1 MDDATEQ
8 HIAHCSS
15 CGCKMDISV
24 MEPYTNVVCP
34 DCGHHTRVKCE
45 LGPYLLIGRHAAGGM
60 SMVFKARDVTLDR
73 EVAIKILNED
83 YSHDEQRMK
92 QFEHEALI
100 TAAISHPHV
109 VRVFTVGKAYGHFY
123 IAMEMVPGENL
134 EQRISRVDAIGE
146 EEMLPIAAEII
157 SGLRAAKQAGLIHR
171 DMKPGNILFDSMG
184 HVKIVDFGLALVTH
198 GGTAK
203 AEEIWATPYYVPPEA
218 LDGEEEDF
226 RSDMYALG
234 ATLYHALSG
243 QPPLSDDSKSTRAV
257 RKAKESIVPLAEL
270 APWLKPETC
279 YLVDKAMALRPKD
292 RFSSYAEMEDMWN
305 LAYQAIKGTGAAEP
319 IHSRERAQRRV
330 KKKSGMMS
338 LVVTGLVALLIVGAA
353 VGIFLNKGKV
363 SDSDPDGDTISDT
376 GVDHPDAV
384 DTGGYSPEVAARIG
398 RQFRVSHKLLGE
410 KNYDEAKEVFTRL
423 MHNKQVTEPAASW
436 AGVES
441 VIATWLGGNSG
452 DASSAIGE
460 LQKHMQSRGVSNT
473 STVGK
478 LVGKL
483 VNPGVVRQAEV
494 GNDTM
499 AVPYLMAVALKN
511 WEIGAWDAAV
521 PMLQKVQKR
530 HLPHGSPLMV
540 YRDIAG
546 RYLSDYQTLKPI
558 EEMSAPADL
567 DSARERLVT
576 LQGALKKLKTRGRA
590 RFHVRVWQLRL
601 HHRIKN
607 LRTQVGE
614 SGGQVA
620 KAPAY
625 AAQLPKFRELVAKAK
640 FAEASE
646 LLQDVSL
653 EPHQRDERDS
663 WIYLTDSASAF
674 LGGLE
679 EVIPQSGVDM
689 KIEAVD
695 GKVYQRIVGGRDGGL
710 RLQGRAGEV
719 FVPWAGIKSESVLTI
734 HQKAFKQ
741 TLTTLEGQLRT
752 EQAVCYAWL
761 SGMEEKAKLAAGRLS
776 DANRNFRKRWQ
787 NTMRAHYQK
796 P

>member
-1 MDDATEQ
+1 
-8 HIAHCSS
+8 
-15 CGCKMDISV
+15 

-45 LGPYLLIGRHAAGGM
+45 LGPYLLVGRHAAGGM

-83 YSHDEQRMK
+83 YSHDEQRMQ

-134 EQRISRVDAIGE
+134 EQRISREDAIGE
-146 EEMLPIAAEII
+146 EEVLPIAAEII

-226 RSDMYALG
+226 RSDIYALG

-243 QPPLSDDSKSTRAV
+243 QPPLSDDTKSTRAV
-257 RKAKESIVPLAEL
+257 RKAKESIVPLAEI

-279 YLVDKAMALRPKD
+279 YLVDKAMALRPMD
-292 RFSSYAEMEDMWN
+292 RFSSYAEMEDVWN
-305 LAYQAIKGTGAAEP
+305 LAYQAIQGTGAAEP

-330 KKKSGMMS
+330 KEKSGIMS
-338 LVVTGLVALLIVGAA
+338 LVVMGLVALLLVVAA
-353 VGIFLNKGKV
+353 VGLYLNKGKI
-363 SDSDPDGDTISDT
+363 SDSEPDGDTISDT
-376 GVDHPDAV
+376 DVDHPDVV

-398 RQFRVSHKLLGE
+398 RQFRVSHRLLGE
-410 KNYDEAKEVFTRL
+410 KKYDEAKGVFTRL
-423 MHNKQVTEPAASW
+423 MHDKQVTEPAASW

-441 VIATWLGGNSG
+441 VIATWLGGNSR
-452 DASSAIGE
+452 DASAAISE

-473 STVGK
+473 DTSAVGK
-478 LVGKL
+478 LVDKL
-483 VNPGVVRQAEV
+483 VNPGVVRETDV

-511 WEIGAWDAAV
+511 WEIGAWNAAV

-558 EEMSAPADL
+558 EEMPAPADL
-567 DSARERLVT
+567 DSARERLAT
-576 LQGALKKLKTRGRA
+576 LQGALKNLKTRGRA

-601 HHRIKN
+601 HHQIKA
-607 LRTQVGE
+607 LRNQAKDSGE
-614 SGGQVA
+614 QTA

-625 AAQLPKFRELVAKAK
+625 EAQLPKFRELVAKAE

-663 WIYLTDSASAF
+663 WVYLTDSAGAF

-689 KIEAVD
+689 KIETVN
-695 GKVYQRIVGGRDGGL
+695 GKTYQRIVGSKDGGL
-710 RLQGRAGEV
+710 RLQGSAGEV
-719 FVPWAGIKSESVLTI
+719 FVPWAEIKSESVLTI

-741 TLTTLEGQLRT
+741 TLATLEGQLRT

-776 DANRNFRKRWQ
+776 EANRNFRKRWQ
-787 NTMRAHYQK
+787 NTMRAHHQT

>member
-15 CGCKMDISV
+15 CDCKMDISV

-45 LGPYLLIGRHAAGGM
+45 LGPYLLIGRHAVGGM

-92 QFEHEALI
+92 QFEREAMI

-146 EEMLPIAAEII
+146 GEMLPIAAEII

-184 HVKIVDFGLALVTH
+184 HVKIVDFGLALVTQ

-257 RKAKESIVPLAEL
+257 RKAKESIVPLSEL

-305 LAYQAIKGTGAAEP
+305 LACQAIKGTGAAEP

-330 KKKSGMMS
+330 KGESGMMS
-338 LVVTGLVALLIVGAA
+338 LVIIGFVALLLVGTA
-353 VGIFLNKGKV
+353 VGIFLNKGKS
-363 SDSDPDGDTISDT
+363 SDSDSDGDTISDT
-376 GVDHPDAV
+376 TMNHPD
-384 DTGGYSPEVAARIG
+384 GYSPEVAARIG
-398 RQFRVSHKLLGE
+398 KQFRLSHKLLGE
-410 KNYDEAKEVFTRL
+410 KKYDEAKVVFTRL
-423 MHNKQVTEPAASW
+423 MHDKQLTEPAASW
-436 AGVES
+436 AGVEA

-452 DASSAIGE
+452 DARTAIGE

-473 STVGK
+473 SAVGE
-478 LVGKL
+478 LVDKL
-483 VNPGVVRQAEV
+483 VNLGVVRQAEV

-530 HLPHGSPLMV
+530 NLPNGSPLKV
-540 YRDIAG
+540 YGDIAG

-558 EEMSAPADL
+558 EEMSAPTDL
-567 DSARERLVT
+567 DSARERLLT
-576 LQGALKKLKTRGRA
+576 LQGALKTLKTRGRA

-601 HHRIKN
+601 HHQIKN
-607 LRTQVGE
+607 LRSQVKD
-614 SGGQVA
+614 SGGEVA
-620 KAPAY
+620 KSPSY
-625 AAQLPKFRELVAKAK
+625 AAKLPKFRELVAKAK
-640 FAEASE
+640 FAEASD
-646 LLQDVSL
+646 LLQDVIF
-653 EPHQRDERDS
+653 EPHQRDERDA
-663 WIYLTDSASAF
+663 WVYLTDSAGAF

-679 EVIPQSGVDM
+679 EVIPQAGVDM
-689 KIEAVD
+689 KIDAVD
-695 GKVYQRIVGGRDGGL
+695 GKVYRRIVGGKDGGL
-710 RLQGRAGEV
+710 QLLGDAGEV
-719 FVPWAGIKSESVLTI
+719 FVPWAEIKSESVLAI
-734 HQKAFKQ
+734 HQKAFRQ

-752 EQAVCYAWL
+752 EQAICYAWL
-761 SGMEEKAKLAAGRLS
+761 SGMEEKAMLAAGRLS
-776 DANRNFRKRWQ
+776 DDNRNFRKRWQ
-787 NTMRAHYQK
+787 NTMRAHHQK